1 MVNSW
6 GGGYQGEV
14 TVTNNRAAAL
24 NGWTVRLTL
33 AGGQTL
39 ANIWNGINTGTSGS
53 ISVRNASYNGSVGA
67 NASTNFGF
75 LVNGNTNTAPGN
87 LSCASP

>member
-14 TVTNNRAAAL
+14 TVANNGSTTL
-24 NGWTVRLTL
+24 NGWTVHLTL
-33 AGGQTL
+33 AGGQTIV
-39 ANIWNGINTGTSGS
+39 NVWNGVNTGTSGTVT
-53 ISVRNASYNGSVGA
+53 VRNAAYNGTLGA

-75 LVNGNTNTAPGN
+75 IANASTNTAPGN
-87 LSCASP
+87 ISCTSP